1 VFAPI
6 SAISAFLFFA
16 STLPNGVRVGE
27 LPASGDSIEIV
38 AGYTSGGLTD
48 LTSTAAAKALLL
60 DSYAVGGKIQF
71 ISELDRTALRMTVPQ
86 WAAPALFDDLPAFF
100 QQVPEGDNGSHPSSP
115 DFREKVEEEIR
126 SALLGSQ
133 AASSGYTT
141 ENAFLLISSAV
152 PSKLREA
159 LAAIPTRASMKAA
172 NEVVERLPA
181 ERTLRFKS
189 DLSTGGVVFAAP
201 APAVYYKQWY
211 LILMSDRL
219 IHRTV
224 ALPLKTSLPLTAR
237 PYYYRIELPLAAGQF
252 PEPAEENLLQELQRL
267 QFTPA
272 KPADMTAARR
282 DALAYLDS
290 KDVREWFASHDIS
303 DRRLE
308 GIQWLESVTTDE
320 LRTAVRD
327 LLISNHVV
335 ATWAPKPK
343 QTTVS
348 VEALSASTAPP
359 SSASGSVK
367 APEPAEGRIVVF
379 PAHTD
384 PSTTTRLPETL
395 SSGVSLVPSNIEA
408 VFISGGSLTRLDHVL
423 AADDLK
429 SFAKYPSM
437 RLLVLAPPSSIDRMR
452 QLWSTFKGNASG
464 EMGVPQGK
472 VTTGDL
478 AALFILKTIVDMKLI
493 EAGWFRDVELRID
506 ASEGSNLVIEGD
518 SFKRAQVMEWIKS
531 LATTLPPEKYF
542 NWAREV
548 AIHHF
553 GSVRADLQA
562 LTWERDRQG
571 EIPEFATITPQQV
584 QDVARIYF
592 Q

>member
-6 SAISAFLFFA
+6 SAISTFLFFA
-16 STLPNGVRVGE
+16 STLPNGIRVGE

-38 AGYTSGGLTD
+38 AGYTSGG
-48 LTSTAAAKALLL
+48 STNLASTEAARALLL
-60 DSYAVGGKIQF
+60 DSYAAGGKIQF
-71 ISELDRTALRMTVPQ
+71 ISELDRTALRLTVPQ
-86 WAAPALFDDLPAFF
+86 WAAPALFQDLPAFF
-100 QQVPEGDNGSHPSSP
+100 RQVPEPDKGAHPSSP
-115 DFREKVEEEIR
+115 DFRTKVEEEIR

-133 AASSGYTT
+133 QAVPSDYTT
-141 ENAFLLISSAV
+141 ESAFLLISSTV
-152 PSKLREA
+152 PATLREA
-159 LAAIPTRASMKAA
+159 LGAIPRRASMKTAD
-172 NEVVERLPA
+172 EVADRLPA

-189 DLSTGGVVFAAP
+189 DLSAGGVVFASP
-201 APAVYYKQWY
+201 VPAVYYKQWY
-211 LILMSDRL
+211 LILMLDRL
-219 IHRTV
+219 IHRII

-267 QFTPA
+267 QFTPS

-290 KDVREWFASHDIS
+290 TDVREWFASHDIS

-327 LLISNHVV
+327 LLISNHLV

-343 QTTVS
+343 QTSVS
-348 VEALSASTAPP
+348 VESVNAVTPALPAP
-359 SSASGSVK
+359 SVK
-367 APEPAEGRIVVF
+367 APDPGEGRIVTF
-379 PAHTD
+379 AAHTD
-384 PSTTTRLPETL
+384 PPTITPVPEAL
-395 SSGVSLVPSNIEA
+395 SSGVSLVASNINA
-408 VFISGGSLTRLDHVL
+408 VFVSGDSLARLDHVP
-423 AADDLK
+423 ASDDLK
-429 SFAKYPSM
+429 PFAKYLST
-437 RLLVLAPPSSIDRMR
+437 RVLVLTPAASMDRMR

-464 EMGVPQGK
+464 ESGVPKGN
-472 VTTGDL
+472 VSTGDL
-478 AALFILKTIVDMKLI
+478 PALFVLKTIMDMKVI
-493 EAGWFRDVELRID
+493 EAGWFRDVDLRID
-506 ASEGSNLVIEGD
+506 AGEGSTLIIETD
-518 SFKRAQVMEWIKS
+518 SAKRAQVMEWIKN
-531 LATTLPPEKYF
+531 LATTPPSERYF

-553 GSVRADLQA
+553 DSVRPDLQA

-571 EIPEFATITPQQV
+571 TIPDFATVALQQV

-592 Q
+592 